1 MSFHMK
7 IDRDKLTTNFQRSPN
22 SVIRKKFYF
31 STQFFSLV
39 FQHISNSSF
48 TTLYQARLSCWFYPF
63 HHLLK
68 NWTASLQNRC
78 CRQAGI
84 CLLKSPFSLPLMEV
98 CYGELWALIWSKVN
112 KKTSKPRSI
121 FLQSNKAPNC
131 DFLNNTSKPYL
142 LNVFRIKTKR
152 RNVSKRVK
160 IPHCRLGI
168 VSYARLLRTFSSL
181 VCLFVT
187 QESRALFLLLFVCL
201 FVCGVQISHDVSS
214 LAFLLY
220 TRISRIVRLWFV
232 CYARIS
238 RTISSLVCLFV
249 C

>member
-1 MSFHMK
+1 
-7 IDRDKLTTNFQRSPN
+7 
-22 SVIRKKFYF
+22 
-31 STQFFSLV
+31 
-39 FQHISNSSF
+39 
-48 TTLYQARLSCWFYPF
+48 
-63 HHLLK
+63 
-68 NWTASLQNRC
+68 
-78 CRQAGI
+78 
-84 CLLKSPFSLPLMEV
+84 MEV
-98 CYGELWALIWSKVN
+98 CYGELWALVWSKVN

-142 LNVFRIKTKR
+142 LNVFRIKTKK

-168 VSYARLLRTFSSL
+168 VSYARLSRTFSSL

-201 FVCGVQISHDVSS
+201 LRTNLTRCFVFGLLVVHKNLTHCSS
-214 LAFLLY
+214 LVCLLRKNLAHY
-220 TRISRIVRLWFV
+220 LFSCLFV

-238 RTISSLVCLFV
+238 RTVFSLVCLLR
-249 C
+249 

>member
-1 MSFHMK
+1 M
-7 IDRDKLTTNFQRSPN
+7 
-22 SVIRKKFYF
+22 
-31 STQFFSLV
+31 
-39 FQHISNSSF
+39 
-48 TTLYQARLSCWFYPF
+48 
-63 HHLLK
+63 
-68 NWTASLQNRC
+68 
-78 CRQAGI
+78 
-84 CLLKSPFSLPLMEV
+84 
-98 CYGELWALIWSKVN
+98 
-112 KKTSKPRSI
+112 
-121 FLQSNKAPNC
+121 
-131 DFLNNTSKPYL
+131 
-142 LNVFRIKTKR
+142 FRIKTKR

-168 VSYARLLRTFSSL
+168 VSYARLSRTFSSL

-249 C
+249 CLLRKNLAQFHLLFVRLLRKNLVHCLLSYLFVCYPRISCTVSSLVCFFVTQNSRALFFSCLFVCYARISRTVSSLVYLFVVHKSYTMFRLWFA

>member
-1 MSFHMK
+1 MSFQMK

-31 STQFFSLV
+31 SIQFFFLV

-78 CRQAGI
+78 CRQAEI

-98 CYGELWALIWSKVN
+98 CYGELWALVWSKVN

-121 FLQSNKAPNC
+121 FLQSSKAPNC

-152 RNVSKRVK
+152 RNVSK
-160 IPHCRLGI
+160 
-168 VSYARLLRTFSSL
+168 S
-181 VCLFVT
+181 
-187 QESRALFLLLFVCL
+187 
-201 FVCGVQISHDVSS
+201 
-214 LAFLLY
+214 
-220 TRISRIVRLWFV
+220 
-232 CYARIS
+232 
-238 RTISSLVCLFV
+238 
-249 C
+249 

>member
-1 MSFHMK
+1 
-7 IDRDKLTTNFQRSPN
+7 
-22 SVIRKKFYF
+22 
-31 STQFFSLV
+31 
-39 FQHISNSSF
+39 
-48 TTLYQARLSCWFYPF
+48 
-63 HHLLK
+63 
-68 NWTASLQNRC
+68 
-78 CRQAGI
+78 
-84 CLLKSPFSLPLMEV
+84 MEV
-98 CYGELWALIWSKVN
+98 CYGELWALVWSKVN

-168 VSYARLLRTFSSL
+168 VSYARLSRTFSSL

-201 FVCGVQISHDVSS
+201 FVCCVQISHDVSS

-220 TRISRIVRLWFV
+220 TRISHIVRLWFV

-249 C
+249 CYARISRTVFSFGCLLR

>member
-1 MSFHMK
+1 MK
-7 IDRDKLTTNFQRSPN
+7 IDQDKLTTNFQRSPN

-31 STQFFSLV
+31 STQFFFLV

-98 CYGELWALIWSKVN
+98 CYGELWALVWSKVN

-142 LNVFRIKTKR
+142 LNVFRIKTER

-160 IPHCRLGI
+160 IPHP
-168 VSYARLLRTFSSL
+168 A
-181 VCLFVT
+181 
-187 QESRALFLLLFVCL
+187 
-201 FVCGVQISHDVSS
+201 D
-214 LAFLLY
+214 
-220 TRISRIVRLWFV
+220 
-232 CYARIS
+232 
-238 RTISSLVCLFV
+238 
-249 C
+249 